1 MFVAAITIIDRDSLR
16 SYSVTTI
23 LVNARI
29 ARSSLSTMSRKQK
42 YYAVSVGRDGPMIY
56 STWDEVRLT
65 LALWLDKSLI
75 TLEVQGK
82 G

>member
-1 MFVAAITIIDRDSLR
+1 
-16 SYSVTTI
+16 
-23 LVNARI
+23 
-29 ARSSLSTMSRKQK
+29 MSHGRKQK
-42 YYAVSVGRDGPMIY
+42 YYAVSIGRDGPMIY

-65 LALWLDKSLI
+65 SALRLCNSLI